1 MKIFKRVL
9 YILLLLAE
17 LVLDTLL
24 MSVLWSITLV
34 IPVLAIM
41 AVSTGLLVWQIIALV
56 RAADPNKKRKK
67 KRNIALI
74 LLLPIAIFL
83 ILVYCRYDDRL
94 LNKKLKG
101 E

>member
-1 MKIFKRVL
+1 MKIFKRAL

-83 ILVYCRYDDRL
+83 ILFIWFIVAMMI
-94 LNKKLKG
+94 G
-101 E
+101 F

>member
-1 MKIFKRVL
+1 MNIFKRFL

-83 ILVYCRYDDRL
+83 ILFIWFIVAMMI
-94 LNKKLKG
+94 G
-101 E
+101 F

>member
-41 AVSTGLLVWQIIALV
+41 VVSTGLLVWQIIALV

-83 ILVYCRYDDRL
+83 ILFIWFIVAMMI
-94 LNKKLKG
+94 G
-101 E
+101 F

>member
-67 KRNIALI
+67 KRNIVLI

-83 ILVYCRYDDRL
+83 ILLIWFIVAMMI
-94 LNKKLKG
+94 G
-101 E
+101 F

>member
-83 ILVYCRYDDRL
+83 ILFIWFIVAMMI
-94 LNKKLKG
+94 G
-101 E
+101 F

>member
-83 ILVYCRYDDRL
+83 ILLIWFIVAMMI
-94 LNKKLKG
+94 G
-101 E
+101 F

>member
-56 RAADPNKKRKK
+56 RAADPNKKHKK

-83 ILVYCRYDDRL
+83 ILFIWFIVAMMI
-94 LNKKLKG
+94 G
-101 E
+101 F

>member
-34 IPVLAIM
+34 TLVLAIM

-83 ILVYCRYDDRL
+83 ILFIWFIVAMMI
-94 LNKKLKG
+94 G
-101 E
+101 F